1 MKIKPHIRRW
11 FIAGLV
17 FWLPIWII
25 FLIIRFL
32 FNLMDG
38 TLQLLPHEY
47 QPHQLFGHNVPGF
60 GIVIA
65 VVLIFVTGILVTNFI
80 GHRLVTMW
88 DRFLNR
94 IPLIRSIYSAI
105 QQVLHAFVKP
115 KGEAFRK
122 VLLVEY
128 PRKGSWSIG
137 FQTASQLSEL
147 PVKETLTAVFIP
159 TTPNP
164 TSGFLILV
172 PVQDALELN
181 ITVEE
186 AFKIIISLGVVMPK
200 NSVSGKPSP
209 LSNPP

>member
-1 MKIKPHIRRW
+1 MKIKPHLRRW

-38 TLQLLPHEY
+38 TLQLLPEHY
-47 QPHQLFGHNVPGF
+47 QPEQLLGHNIPGL
-60 GIVIA
+60 GLVIA
-65 VVLIFVTGILVTNFI
+65 LVLLLVTGILVTNFI
-80 GHRLVTMW
+80 GRRLMNVG
-88 DRFLNR
+88 DRLLSR
-94 IPLIRSIYSAI
+94 IPLIRSLYGAI
-105 QQVLHAFVKP
+105 KQVLHAFVQP

-128 PRKGSWSIG
+128 PRKESWSIG
-137 FQTASQLSEL
+137 FQTASQLTGL
-147 PVKETLTAVFIP
+147 PVNENLTAVFIP

-172 PVQDALELN
+172 PVQDTIELN

-200 NSVSGKPSP
+200 HSVNAKTTPQTE
-209 LSNPP
+209 